1 MGPANPVQAKGLLS
15 TNTGA
20 PVLGLC
26 WQPEAQA
33 LLIASADNNIKRWD
47 LQSNTVTAVGAH
59 SQPVKDIY
67 CCTVNNN
74 SMVISGGWDSRVKF
88 WTWQ

>member
-1 MGPANPVQAKGLLS
+1 MLT
-15 TNTGA
+15 TNNGA

-47 LQSNTVTAVGAH
+47 LATNQLTVVGGH

-67 CCTVNNN
+67 CCNLNGN
-74 SMVISGGWDSRVKF
+74 SLIVSGGWDSRVKF
-88 WTWQ
+88 WTWA

>member
-1 MGPANPVQAKGLLS
+1 MLS
-15 TNTGA
+15 TNNGA

-47 LQSNTVTAVGAH
+47 LATNQLTVVGAH
-59 SQPVKDIY
+59 S
-67 CCTVNNN
+67 
-74 SMVISGGWDSRVKF
+74 
-88 WTWQ
+88 